1 MKKNNPLNLI
11 TVGIGYSLLMF
22 LSSCFGGTKSNPSA
36 SSTDEALVASTQSKE
51 SIYDIK
57 VNALDGKTYDL
68 SQLKGK
74 KILIVNT
81 ASECGFTPQYE
92 DLEALHKK
100 HGDKLVILGFPC
112 NDFGGQEPGSAEKIQ
127 NFCSTKFHTTFQL
140 MEKVNIKKD
149 THPLY
154 KWLTDPAKNGWNDK
168 SPSWNFCKYL
178 ISEKGELL
186 KFYPSTVKPM
196 SSEIVDML

>member
-1 MKKNNPLNLI
+1 MGL
-11 TVGIGYSLLMF
+11 GYSLLMF
-22 LSSCFGGTKSNPSA
+22 LSSCFGGIKSNPSA
-36 SSTDEALVASTQSKE
+36 SSNDESTVALTKSKV

-57 VNALDGKTYDL
+57 VNALDGSAYDL
-68 SQLKGK
+68 GQLKGK

-92 DLEALHKK
+92 DLEALHQK

-112 NDFGGQEPGSAEKIQ
+112 NDFGGQEPGSAETIQ

-154 KWLTDPAKNGWNDK
+154 QWLTDPAKNGWNDK
-168 SPSWNFCKYL
+168 APSWNFCKYL
-178 ISEKGELL
+178 IDENGELL

-196 SSEIVDML
+196 SSDVVDML